1 MTLMLD
7 EKKDQVENDIGR
19 YEKDIVILDYLITV
33 KKLLE
38 ILKDGEN
45 YEKFSR
51 KSKIE
56 DIVEGTTIGINF
68 ELYEKIV
75 QRAK

>member
-33 KKLLE
+33 KQLLE

>member
-33 KKLLE
+33 KQLLE

-45 YEKFSR
+45 FEKFSR